1 MVYEKYMIN
10 LLEKLVFVKL
20 IEEGW
25 INTLCMPA
33 TAMQSVDDFDK
44 SNPSSG
50 FSGICNLN
58 SL

>member
-1 MVYEKYMIN
+1 MIN

-20 IEEGW
+20 IEDGW

-33 TAMQSVDDFDK
+33 TAMQSEDDFDK